1 MSINDKLKNKA
12 SNFQPKSTKNP
23 YENTGT
29 YQNSLRTNRIDP
41 RIFSIYKIADEP
53 KGSASDY
60 AIYVDNN
67 YVQEDYIEIIT
78 KFNP

>member
-1 MSINDKLKNKA
+1 MSINDKLKNKT
-12 SNFQPKSTKNP
+12 SNFQPNSIKSP
-23 YENTGT
+23 FENNGT
-29 YQNSLRTNRIDP
+29 YQNSLRKNRIDP
-41 RIFSIYKIADEP
+41 KIFSIYKIADEP

-60 AIYVDNN
+60 AIYVDNY